1 MKKSTLSFLVFFVL
15 GGAIL
20 FGVISVRVAQAG
32 GILNFMPSI
41 LAASQAPIFREKTG
55 HHPRGYDH
63 TVMLVKYHG
72 IARTVITSYSGLSKP
87 EKENWPGIYQTIDEY
102 QNLLSWAREI
112 PNQED
117 WEVYQKPAGHYL
129 FKGFVDPQRVV
140 VYRSISTHH
149 DKKGYHYSVAV
160 AWYADAWHILV
171 TSYDGRSWVTESE
184 WPGLNQV
191 ITSMQLPP
199 PGTPGNNGDIYGNQF
214 VGHY

>member
-1 MKKSTLSFLVFFVL
+1 MRKLALFLLIFVF
-15 GGAIL
+15 GGTIL
-20 FGVISVRVAQAG
+20 FGVMSVRVAQAG

-41 LAASQAPIFREKTG
+41 LAASQAPIFRQKTG
-55 HHPRGYDH
+55 HHSKGYDH

-87 EKENWPGIYQTIDEY
+87 EKENWTKIYQVIGEY
-102 QNLLSWAREI
+102 QSLLSWARRI
-112 PNQED
+112 PGQED

-129 FKGFVDPQRVV
+129 FKGFVDPDRIV
-140 VYRSISTHH
+140 VYRSISKYH
-149 DKKGYHYSVAV
+149 KKNYRYSVAV

-171 TSYDGRSWVTESE
+171 TSYDERSWATENE